1 MDKRELQE
9 LLSQSYKQENW
20 KKIVTFVFPNV
31 SILSTPK
38 EFPICNDKI
47 KSFRQLGNV
56 RLNDGKNLALFE
68 LLLSDTVNIQKNRVE
83 LNNEISKYIDQEQI
97 HGVLSVFEQGT
108 EDYRFTFS
116 ARSTEFDEQESD
128 FVQKKTDTKRYTYVL
143 GKNESCKT
151 PAERFFKLSEKKYE
165 VDINAIQNAFSVE
178 QLSKE
183 FFEKYKKQ
191 FEKFWKYIHTNESYN
206 NIIFGTDREKG
217 IRDFSKKLLGR
228 IVFLH
233 FLQKKG
239 WMGCTAG
246 IKRWEDGDKQFM
258 QSLFDNFSNPDEFH
272 SKCLSELFYNTL
284 NKRRTD
290 DLFSCDGLTGAL
302 NNSKVPY
309 LNGGLFDSDEEIT
322 RKIDFPE
329 SYFKELFD
337 FFGQYN
343 FTIDENDPNDHEVG
357 IDPEMLGH
365 IFENL
370 LEDNKDKGAF
380 YTPKVI
386 VQYMCQESIIEFVN
400 TKINEVENEDI
411 KSAIEDLIRNR
422 LAEKCI
428 DLDLVQPIS
437 KALFEVKICDPAIG
451 SGAFPMGILN
461 VIYSAIEELFY
472 IQPDSVA
479 NIWNI
484 SDKEWQPNL
493 VKKNII
499 QHSIYGVDLESG
511 AVDIARLRFWLAL
524 VVDEIEPLPLP
535 NLDYKIMQ
543 GNSLLESFEGIDLSQ
558 ISDASAYEEVYES
571 EQIDMFSGEA
581 KKSVSI
587 SLNFEDIESLMD
599 EYFNAN
605 DPEKKKEIHKKIDD
619 QVINHIRFTLLHHKQ
634 SLLAKKAPLE
644 RKLKLDEA
652 SASTWQQKEKIR
664 TSSKQAKELAKISV
678 ELDLFIEKEIKL
690 AQLSNSNERP
700 FFLWHLFFK
709 EVFDDGGFD
718 IVIGNPPYV
727 QLQKMG
733 KETDVL
739 EAVGFKTF
747 TRTGDLYC
755 LFYEHGINIL
765 KNKGILSYITSNT
778 WMRTKF
784 GESIREYFVTD
795 SNPISLLNFEDT
807 QIFPSATVEV
817 NILLTKKEKWNNKL
831 NAVAIKSDFK
841 ISTPIQLYL
850 DNNKIELDDLSKDS
864 WVILSLKDFEIKRKV
879 AQNGIQLKD
888 WDIEFYRGFLTGY
901 NDAFFIDEEKRQE
914 IIEKEPKASEYI
926 KPFLRGRNI
935 KKYNYLFDNIYV
947 IFIPWHFPLHK
958 DSTISGASSEA
969 EKEFEK
975 QFPFLYSHFIQHKE
989 GLSNRNKSETGIRY
1003 EWYALQ
1009 RAAATYVDQFDK
1021 EKLVWLSISDKP
1033 AFALDTNSTYV
1044 TAPAYIMTSNCNKYL
1059 MVVLNS
1065 KVMEWYLDKV
1075 SSSTGVGTNQWS
1087 KIFVEQLPIPKL
1099 SVKAMIPFYTIAD
1112 YLVYLNDPK
1121 NKKLLIN
1128 ESNSELS
1135 KLFEKIANMM
1145 VFELYFSEEMKQE
1158 KVDVLNLINFK
1169 DISSETNEIKGK
1181 IIIDTYIDLIGKN
1194 NEIRNRVLV
1203 SESRCEFIKMI
1214 NNSF

>member
-20 KKIVTFVFPNV
+20 KKIVSFVFPNV

-38 EFPICNDKI
+38 EFPISNDKI
-47 KSFRQLGNV
+47 KTFRQLGNV

-68 LLLSDTVNIQKNRVE
+68 LLLSDTVNIQRNRVE

-151 PAERFFKLSEKKYE
+151 PAERFFKLSEKKDE

-191 FEKFWKYIHTNESYN
+191 FEKFWKYIHTNDAYN

-217 IRDFSKKLLGR
+217 IRDFTKKLLGR

-246 IKRWEDGDKQFM
+246 MKQWEDGDKQFM

-284 NKRRTD
+284 NKKRTD
-290 DLFSCDGLTGAL
+290 DLFSCDGLTGVL
-302 NNSKVPY
+302 HNCKVPY

-322 RKIDFPE
+322 RKIDFPA

-386 VQYMCQESIIEFVN
+386 VQYMCQESIIEYVN
-400 TKINEVENEDI
+400 TKINEGENEDI
-411 KSAIEDLIRNR
+411 KNAIEDLIRNK

-479 NIWNI
+479 TIWNI
-484 SDKEWQPNL
+484 SDTQWQPNL

-605 DPEKKKEIHKKIDD
+605 DPENKKEIHKKIDD
-619 QVINHIRFTLLHHKQ
+619 QVINHIRFTLLQHKH

-664 TSSKQAKELAKISV
+664 TSSKQAKELAKISA
-678 ELDLFIEKEIKL
+678 ELDLFNEKEIKL

-709 EVFDDGGFD
+709 EIFDDGGFD
-718 IVIGNPPYV
+718 IVIGNPPYINFENLPKDIDRKGLESYRTYTLKGDIYFLFCELAHGLIKYNGIV
-727 QLQKMG
+727 SYIISNKWLRAKSGAILREFYSQENVRVKQLFDFNQFMIFENAIVHSNIIITKNAPRDTNSIAFQVKDNFSLKKQLSTYLNEGGVPFQGYSDEIWNIIEVDEFQLKKRIELDFPRIKNLDLKISYGIKTGLNEAFIINKFEKDKILSQDIANSKLIKPIIRGRDTRRYYSNKSDLFMIISKYKG
-733 KETDVL
+733 AEEIINNYPRIL
-739 EAVGFKTF
+739 EHLKSFENK
-747 TRTGDLYC
+747 
-755 LFYEHGINIL
+755 L
-765 KNKGILSYITSNT
+765 KNRGQVKNGQHHWL
-778 WMRTKF
+778 
-784 GESIREYFVTD
+784 E
-795 SNPISLLNFEDT
+795 
-807 QIFPSATVEV
+807 
-817 NILLTKKEKWNNKL
+817 
-831 NAVAIKSDFK
+831 
-841 ISTPIQLYL
+841 L
-850 DNNKIELDDLSKDS
+850 DNNPHQSYFDSFLKPKIVFS
-864 WVILSLKDFEIKRKV
+864 EIV
-879 AQNGIQLKD
+879 SSPQ
-888 WDIEFYRGFLTGY
+888 FYYDETGLFPE
-901 NDAFFIDEEKRQE
+901 ATTFFIQGENLKLITAILNSNCCTYLFKQFYAGGALVGKYRYKKSFLLNLPIPYENALKEKDLINDLVDKIQTHHLTSVEKCIYDEQLEK
-914 IIEKEPKASEYI
+914 IIEKLYGFTSKELEIVKS
-926 KPFLRGRNI
+926 
-935 KKYNYLFDNIYV
+935 NY
-947 IFIPWHFPLHK
+947 
-958 DSTISGASSEA
+958 
-969 EKEFEK
+969 
-975 QFPFLYSHFIQHKE
+975 
-989 GLSNRNKSETGIRY
+989 
-1003 EWYALQ
+1003 
-1009 RAAATYVDQFDK
+1009 
-1021 EKLVWLSISDKP
+1021 
-1033 AFALDTNSTYV
+1033 
-1044 TAPAYIMTSNCNKYL
+1044 
-1059 MVVLNS
+1059 
-1065 KVMEWYLDKV
+1065 
-1075 SSSTGVGTNQWS
+1075 
-1087 KIFVEQLPIPKL
+1087 
-1099 SVKAMIPFYTIAD
+1099 
-1112 YLVYLNDPK
+1112 
-1121 NKKLLIN
+1121 
-1128 ESNSELS
+1128 
-1135 KLFEKIANMM
+1135 
-1145 VFELYFSEEMKQE
+1145 
-1158 KVDVLNLINFK
+1158 
-1169 DISSETNEIKGK
+1169 
-1181 IIIDTYIDLIGKN
+1181 
-1194 NEIRNRVLV
+1194 
-1203 SESRCEFIKMI
+1203 
-1214 NNSF
+1214 